1 MNLFSD
7 IVENDYRTGPY
18 FIPNHIGLS
27 EEDQKR
33 LSELRENYIKRIQKE
48 NNNTQSK

>member
-7 IVENDYRTGPY
+7 IVENDYKTGPY
-18 FIPNHIGLS
+18 FIPIHIGLS

-33 LSELRENYIKRIQKE
+33 LSELREKYIKRVQE
-48 NNNTQSK
+48 NNNPPK

>member
-7 IVENDYRTGPY
+7 IVENDYKTGPY

-33 LSELRENYIKRIQKE
+33 LSELREKYIRRVQE